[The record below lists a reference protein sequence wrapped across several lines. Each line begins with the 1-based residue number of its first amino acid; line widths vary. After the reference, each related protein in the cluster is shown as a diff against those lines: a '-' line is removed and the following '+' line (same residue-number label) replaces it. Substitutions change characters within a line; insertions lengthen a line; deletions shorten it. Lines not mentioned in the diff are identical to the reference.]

1 MARFGRALNRG
12 GSQRGTDA
20 TSVEGR
26 KAAGQQLVF
35 SHGRSC
41 GQRIALTLSL
51 VGVFP
56 MTHHVE
62 CVAIL
67 ERASVEDRARPGVE
81 DRTPSGG

>member
-12 GSQRGTDA
+12 GPQSGTDA

-26 KAAGQQLVF
+26 KAAGQRLVS

-41 GQRIALTLSL
+41 WQRIALTLSL
-51 VGVFP
+51 VGLFP

-67 ERASVEDRARPGVE
+67 ERGPVVEE
-81 DRTPSGG
+81 RTPSGG